1 MMRPGST
8 KMIDDNVPAAEA
20 TVCTMLFSWM
30 VASRIAFRIAI
41 EITAAGIDVENVR
54 PAFNPKYTFAA
65 VNTIVMTMPMM
76 TPRIVSSRRFG
87 IPLIAFMGAF
97 RYVVPRRT
105 PLRGTPNA
113 GLWPTSPPHGSFSPL
128 ASGEG
133 AQRAALVFA
142 QRAGQESGE
151 PIRIQFFRTP
161 TPALRA
167 RRFTPPLPKRGGL
180 LPGTL
185 RAFAHRGSAFRL
197 AGGGIGELAA
207 RAKPART
214 VAAARR

>member
-151 PIRIQFFRTP
+151 PIRIQFFRTLTP
-161 TPALRA
+161 TP
-167 RRFTPPLPKRGGL
+167 LPRGEGL
-180 LPGTL
+180 LSRTL
-185 RAFAHRGSAFRL
+185 RTIADRRSAFRL
-197 AGGGIGELAA
+197 AGSCTGELAA
-207 RAKPART
+207 RAEPGRT
-214 VAAARR
+214 LAAARR